1 MDEVDIRMCGMVF
14 VGVLEEI
21 RFVLDELRADGVGMW
36 SSYGEGQD
44 ARKSN
49 PIHTLS
55 RYLRSE
61 CD

>member
-1 MDEVDIRMCGMVF
+1 MVF